1 MRRTT
6 SSAHP
11 SAAHTS
17 PASAAA
23 AAAAADD
30 SFSELGVD
38 DAASMRAPSGPAD
51 LDEASEG
58 FSEPEDWE
66 LQSTDG
72 SALGDDDDDDENV
85 EGERAGAGQ
94 AAALG
99 GAGVSASAADGEEA
113 VVVQA
118 PQKVAHADS
127 PSQSKPKEA
136 VDEGWLG
143 VEAERST

>member
-72 SALGDDDDDDENV
+72 SALGDDDDENV

>member
-6 SSAHP
+6 SSAQP
-11 SAAHTS
+11 SAAHAAQSST
-17 PASAAA
+17 AAA
-23 AAAAADD
+23 GDE
-30 SFSELGVD
+30 SFSELGID
-38 DAASMRAPSGPAD
+38 DAASMRAPPGAAD

-72 SALGDDDDDDENV
+72 SALGDDDV
-85 EGERAGAGQ
+85 EGEREDAGR
-94 AAALG
+94 AAASS
-99 GAGVSASAADGEEA
+99 GASASSGPTGEEG

-118 PQKVAHADS
+118 PQGPAEANAPAS
-127 PSQSKPKEA
+127 SSRKEA

-143 VEAERST
+143 VEAERSA